1 MMDFNGLANDI
12 AAYGIERVFGIPGSG
27 PSLSLIDALEKRGV
41 DFCLTHFEGT
51 GTLMAGTM
59 GRLSGRAGISLSIK
73 GPGFANAVPGLTAAW
88 FESFPVVHLTEA
100 APPGAPASQAHK
112 RLDHA
117 PLVSG
122 IAKGVRALSERGGS
136 LSEMA
141 SWAEAETPGPVVL
154 ELAGSQEP
162 PAPMPAARLTT
173 GKADMILDLIEA
185 SQKPLVIAGSLAV
198 RQGWT
203 RRLNSLNIPVFCT
216 AGAKGVVDET
226 LPHAAGVYT
235 GVGGEL
241 APESK
246 VMLQSDLVVS
256 LGLTARE
263 VLGAKPFPCKA
274 VTVEA
279 VETPGVEAF
288 SFLQSSGIDGAMPVL
303 DALHQ
308 KNWGL
313 DLLSH
318 VRSRLHSHLENGFL
332 PAQVFQ
338 TVDRHFDGR
347 VRAVMDTGYFCTIGE
362 HVWPARRPEWC
373 LLAGQSR
380 YMGTGLPMAL
390 SAALHDRSVPTI
402 AFLGD
407 GGVGMYLSEAKIA
420 ARYRLPLLFLLMTD
434 NAFGSIRTTA
444 IQKGLTQSP
453 LVMDGASWVG
463 VFSAM
468 GVPGERAEN
477 LTAANSV
484 LAHWN
489 PLNGPAFLEI
499 PFDPDAYEAMVK
511 GVR

>member
-1 MMDFNGLANDI
+1 MDFNSLANDI
-12 AAYGIERVFGIPGSG
+12 AACGIERVFGIPGSG
-27 PSLSLIDALEKRGV
+27 ASLSLIDALEKRGV

-51 GTLMAGTM
+51 GVLMAATS

-122 IAKGVRALSERGGS
+122 IAKGVRNLSERGAS

-141 SWAEAETPGPVVL
+141 SWAEAETPGPVVV
-154 ELAGSQEP
+154 ELASSKESPVPIPSERRTAGN
-162 PAPMPAARLTT
+162 
-173 GKADMILDLIEA
+173 ADVIVDLIET
-185 SQKPLVIAGSLAV
+185 SERPLVIAGSLAV
-198 RQGWT
+198 RHGWT
-203 RRLNSLNIPVFCT
+203 RHLNSLSIPVFCT
-216 AGAKGVVDET
+216 AAAKGVADET
-226 LPHAAGVYT
+226 LPHAGGVYT

-246 VMLQSDLVVS
+246 MIPQADLVVS

-263 VLGAKPFPCKA
+263 VLAAKPFPCKA
-274 VTVEA
+274 ATVEA
-279 VETPGVEAF
+279 METPGVEAF
-288 SFLQSSGIDGAMPVL
+288 SFLHSSGIDGAMPVL

-308 KNWGL
+308 KAWGL
-313 DLLSH
+313 DLLSDA
-318 VRSRLHSHLENGFL
+318 RSRLHSHLDNGFL

-338 TVDRHFDGR
+338 TVDRHFDGH

-362 HVWPARRPEWC
+362 HVWPARRPDGC
-373 LLAGQSR
+373 LMAGQSR

-390 SAALHDRSVPTI
+390 SAALHDRSAPTV
-402 AFLGD
+402 AFVGD
-407 GGVGMYLSEAKIA
+407 GGVGMYLAEAKIA
-420 ARYRLPLLFLLMTD
+420 ARYRLPLLIILMTD
-434 NAFGSIRTTA
+434 NGFGSIRTAA

-453 LVMDGASWVG
+453 LLMDRASWVG

-468 GVPGERAEN
+468 GIPGERAEN
-477 LTAANSV
+477 LTAAASA

-499 PFDPDAYEAMVK
+499 PFEPDAYEAMVR

>member
-12 AAYGIERVFGIPGSG
+12 AACGIERVFGIPGSG
-27 PSLSLIDALEKRGV
+27 ATLSLIDALEKRGV

-51 GTLMAGTM
+51 GALMAATAGH
-59 GRLSGRAGISLSIK
+59 LSGRAGISLSIK

-100 APPGAPASQAHK
+100 APSGAPAAQAHK

-122 IAKGVRALSERGGS
+122 IAKGVRNLSERAAS
-136 LSEMA
+136 LPEMA
-141 SWAEAETPGPVVL
+141 SWAETETPGPVVL
-154 ELAGSQEP
+154 ELAASPES
-162 PAPMPAARLTT
+162 PAPIPAARQAA
-173 GKADMILDLIEA
+173 GNPDRILDLIER
-185 SQKPLVIAGSLAV
+185 SERPLVIAGSLAV

-216 AGAKGVVDET
+216 AAAKGVADET
-226 LPHAAGVYT
+226 LPQAAGVYT

-241 APESK
+241 APETK
-246 VMLQSDLVVS
+246 VIPQADLVVS

-274 VTVEA
+274 VAVEA
-279 VETPGVEAF
+279 VETPGIDAF
-288 SFLQSSGIDGAMPVL
+288 SFVHSAGIEGAVPIL

-308 KNWGL
+308 KAWGL
-313 DLLSH
+313 DLLSDA
-318 VRSRLHSHLENGFL
+318 RSRLHSHLDNGFL

-347 VRAVMDTGYFCTIGE
+347 VRAVMDTGYFCTIAE
-362 HVWPARRPEWC
+362 HVWPARKPECC

-390 SAALHDRSVPTI
+390 SAALHDRSAPTV

-407 GGVGMYLSEAKIA
+407 GGVGMYLADAKIA
-420 ARYRLPLLFLLMTD
+420 ARYRLPLLIILMTD
-434 NAFGSIRTTA
+434 NGFGSIRTTA

-453 LVMDGASWVG
+453 LLMDGASWVG
-463 VFSAM
+463 VFNAM
-468 GVPGERAEN
+468 GIPGERAEN
-477 LTAANSV
+477 LGAVTSALV
-484 LAHWN
+484 QWN

-499 PFDPDAYEAMVK
+499 PFDPDAYEAMVR
-511 GVR
+511 GIR